1 MAYESSGIR
10 NERGESVGGQD
21 NSDQDLAA
29 SLVIQKWKLTT
40 LPLWLLCVPLLL
52 FSFVLNILYLGRPS
66 VWFDEAFSVELARQ
80 PLPLLWH
87 TIFGTEP
94 NMELYYLLL
103 HGWLRVTGWL
113 GLTPVE
119 WLVRFPS
126 AICAALST
134 GVIFLFARRYLGT
147 IAAAVG
153 AILFATNYLQLVYAQ
168 QTRAYALQLLLLCL
182 SWLVLLIAIQQET
195 QRKSR
200 WALYV
205 ATIVLAIYSHLFSAF
220 VLLAQCIAL
229 AGLYCA
235 SASWRAY
242 IRRQAVLWIGSLVLI
257 GILSIPMFMVS
268 LHGSKTGWLF
278 VPHLHELL
286 SLFTIISGSNPR
298 YLVVMGLCILL
309 ALSIV
314 GAGSLLRRNTRY
326 QHWMVQRL
334 KMVQGPDRLQRLW
347 PFAWMML
354 CWFALPIVISYVIS
368 QGSLRL
374 FSTRYLV
381 VVVPPFCLL
390 AALGVAIWR
399 WSILQALVICVLL
412 GSAFLVVPHY
422 YQNAQV
428 ENWNTAVHWLQARS
442 QANDGLVCY
451 DNTTTQ
457 GCQIAVE
464 YYLHAYPNGTHFSSD
479 SPGAFSWEKFSS
491 GQPQNDPALALQ
503 PAALSAF
510 ARRHTR
516 FFLITGRIANQADA
530 AHVKDT
536 QHWLDQH
543 YHLVDQVVTHTVTVR
558 FYSSSDK

>member
-1 MAYESSGIR
+1 MARESSCTR
-10 NERGESVGGQD
+10 VESEKSIGYQNNTD
-21 NSDQDLAA
+21 KDPAARLA
-29 SLVIQKWKLTT
+29 IPKWKLTT
-40 LPLWLLCVPLLL
+40 PSLWLLCTLLLL
-52 FSFVLNILYLGRPS
+52 FSFALNILYLGRPS

-113 GLTPVE
+113 GLAPVE
-119 WLVRFPS
+119 WLVRLPS
-126 AICAALST
+126 AIFAALST
-134 GVIFLFARRYLGT
+134 CVIFLFARRYLGT
-147 IAAAVG
+147 VAAAVG
-153 AILFATNYLQLVYAQ
+153 AVLFASNYLQLVYAQ

-182 SWLVLLIAIQQET
+182 SWLALLTAIQQET
-195 QRKSR
+195 QQKR
-200 WALYV
+200 WWVLYV

-229 AGLYCA
+229 AGLFSA
-235 SASWRAY
+235 SASWHEC
-242 IRRQAVLWIGSLVLI
+242 IRRKAVLWIGSLVLI
-257 GILSIPMFMVS
+257 SILSIPMFLVS

-278 VPHLHELL
+278 VPHLPELL

-309 ALSIV
+309 GLCVV
-314 GAGSLLRRNTRY
+314 GTVCILRRNPRY
-326 QHWMVQRL
+326 LNGMARRF
-334 KMVQGPDRLQRLW
+334 KMVQEPERLQHFW

-354 CWFALPIVISYVIS
+354 CWFVLPIVISYVIS

-390 AALGVAIWR
+390 AAFGVAIWR
-399 WSILQALVICVLL
+399 WRILQAIVICVLI
-412 GSAFLVVPHY
+412 GAAFLVVPHY

-428 ENWNTAVHWLQARS
+428 EDWNTAVHWLQARS

-464 YYLHAYPNGTHFSSD
+464 YYLHAYPNGAHFSSD

-491 GQPQNDPALALQ
+491 GQPQNDPTLALQ
-503 PAALSAF
+503 PTALSAF
-510 ARRHTR
+510 AQQHTR

-530 AHVKDT
+530 ARVQAT
-536 QHWLDQH
+536 QRWLDQH
-543 YHLVDQVVTHTVTVR
+543 YHLIDQVVTHTVTVH
-558 FYSSSDK
+558 FYSTSGK

>member
-1 MAYESSGIR
+1 MTQARGDVR
-10 NERGESVGGQD
+10 NGEAEGEVERKKNTAADSLAHGLVLL
-21 NSDQDLAA
+21 DLH
-29 SLVIQKWKLTT
+29 
-40 LPLWLLCVPLLL
+40 PWLLCVLLIGL
-52 FSFVLNILYLGRPS
+52 SMILACLYLGRPGI
-66 VWFDEAFSVELARQ
+66 WFDEAFSVELARQ

-103 HGWLRVTGWL
+103 HGWLMVTGWL
-113 GLTPVE
+113 GLAPVE
-119 WLVRFPS
+119 WLVRLPS

-147 IAAAVG
+147 VAAAVG
-153 AILFATNYLQLVYAQ
+153 SVLFASNYLLLVYAQ

-182 SWLVLLIAIQQET
+182 SWLALLTAIQRET
-195 QRKSR
+195 SQKRW

-220 VLLAQCIAL
+220 VLLAQWTAL
-229 AGLYCA
+229 AGLYGV
-235 SASWRAY
+235 SVDWRAV
-242 IRRQAVLWIGSLVLI
+242 IRRQWLFWMGSLLLSGV
-257 GILSIPMFMVS
+257 LSIPMLLVS

-278 VPHLHELL
+278 VPHLSELL

-298 YLVVMGLCILL
+298 YLVVMGLCILAGL
-309 ALSIV
+309 ILVAI
-314 GAGSLLRRNTRY
+314 GSLVGQDARYQQWMERRLQLVWGPHHLRRF
-326 QHWMVQRL
+326 
-334 KMVQGPDRLQRLW
+334 W

-354 CWFALPIVISYVIS
+354 CWFVLPIVISYVIS

-399 WSILQALVICVLL
+399 WRILQGMVICVLL

-428 ENWNTAVHWLQARS
+428 EDWNSAVHWLQARS
-442 QANDGLVCY
+442 QPGDGLVCY

-464 YYLHAYPNGTHFSSD
+464 YYLHAYPNGTYFSSD

-491 GQPQNDPALALQ
+491 GEPQNDPTLALQ
-503 PAALSAF
+503 PAALSTF
-510 ARRHTR
+510 ASHHPR
-516 FFLITGRIANQADA
+516 FFLITGRIANQTDA
-530 AHVKDT
+530 VRVQDT
-536 QHWLDQH
+536 RRWLDQH
-543 YHLVDQVVTHTVTVR
+543 YHLLGQEETHTVTVS
-558 FYSSSDK
+558 FYSTATK